1 MTLKDA
7 IEKVLREARRPL
19 GADEICNRVLAKGL
33 WHTAGKT
40 SSASVGSKIY
50 ISIKDGENRFV
61 KVGKGLFGLA
71 GVKYDA
77 VVMPKGRARVATSK
91 VRRDADS
98 GYVYILTNPCF
109 RKDWVKIGKTSR
121 PVDTRSKELDNTS
134 IPLPFEVYA
143 MLKTNNM
150 TKIERLIQGL
160 IEEFNPA
167 LRIRR
172 NREFFNV
179 PPAKALG
186 LLAKAAEILDEA
198 DNIVLGPN
206 IAEAPAKNATR
217 HAKAKRPAAAKK
229 SGRKESWSGKTQL
242 AKLIARRG
250 GNEGAFGGILQY
262 FAEEGSKVRRPCTA
276 KSKWRSLL
284 EDADVKFDSAGFVVD
299 WEHAKNP
306 L

>member
-1 MTLKDA
+1 MKLKDA

-19 GADEICNRVLAKGL
+19 GAEVIAERVLADGL
-33 WHTAGKT
+33 WQTSGKTPAATVAAQLYMSIKKGEKRFVQTGPGTFCLFGGKT
-40 SSASVGSKIY
+40 SIRLKR
-50 ISIKDGENRFV
+50 GE
-61 KVGKGLFGLA
+61 
-71 GVKYDA
+71 DD
-77 VVMPKGRARVATSK
+77 P
-91 VRRDADS
+91 

-121 PVDTRSKELDNTS
+121 PVDTRSKELDNTA

-143 MLKTNNM
+143 MLRTSHK
-150 TKIERLIQGL
+150 TKIEKLIHGL

-172 NREFFNV
+172 NREFFNIQ
-179 PPAKALG
+179 PAKALG

-206 IAEAPAKNATR
+206 AAEAPAKSAVR
-217 HAKAKRPAAAKK
+217 PVKAKMPAR
-229 SGRKESWSGKTQL
+229 GKESWSGKTQL

-262 FAEEGSKVRRPCTA
+262 FADKGSKVRKPCHSN
-276 KSKWRSLL
+276 SKWRKPL
-284 EDADVKFDSAGFVVD
+284 EDAGVTFDKADYVKD

-306 L
+306 M

>member
-1 MTLKDA
+1 MKLKDA
-7 IEKVLREARRPL
+7 IEKVLREARKPL
-19 GADEICNRVLAKGL
+19 EAEVIAERVLAEGL
-33 WHTAGKT
+33 WQTSGKT
-40 SSASVGSKIY
+40 PAATVGSAIY
-50 ISIKDGENRFV
+50 TSIKKGEKRFAQTGPGV
-61 KVGKGLFGLA
+61 FCLFGGKAPLRIRHE
-71 GVKYDA
+71 KNDA
-77 VVMPKGRARVATSK
+77 
-91 VRRDADS
+91 

-121 PVDTRSKELDNTS
+121 PVDTRSKELDNTA

-143 MLKTNNM
+143 MLKTSQK
-150 TKIERLIQGL
+150 TKIEKLIHGL

-172 NREFFNV
+172 NREFFNI

-198 DNIVLGPN
+198 DNIVLGPK
-206 IAEAPAKNATR
+206 IAEAPAKSAAR
-217 HAKAKRPAAAKK
+217 PAKAKRPAAAKE

-262 FAEEGSKVRRPCTA
+262 FAEEGSKVRKPCHSN
-276 KSKWRSLL
+276 SKWRKPL
-284 EDADVKFDSAGFVVD
+284 EEAGVKFDKTDFVMD
-299 WEHAKNP
+299 WQHAKNP